1 MPIFSFLSS
10 LHSTDFCTIPKG
22 SFLLGALFP
31 VHFLEVIRDFRKMT
45 TRAIWRENAKKRECK
60 GKRERGKKK
69 GKFQIRKEKKKK
81 KCMEV
86 YGICKKGIMV
96 LQ

>member
-1 MPIFSFLSS
+1 
-10 LHSTDFCTIPKG
+10 
-22 SFLLGALFP
+22 
-31 VHFLEVIRDFRKMT
+31 MT